1 MENIITQEQALK
13 EIEKNYSNASKVLND
28 VGKLEKLLNRIEKKL
43 KSIPKIGEKL
53 SHIPVFVSLIRSY
66 IKKEYNEIPLGT
78 LLAIISAL
86 IYVVAPVD
94 LIPDIFPGVG
104 HIDDAAVIG
113 ACLCLVEDDIK
124 EYINW
129 RDTKA

>member
-1 MENIITQEQALK
+1 MLK
-13 EIEKNYSNASKVLND
+13 F
-28 VGKLEKLLNRIEKKL
+28 GLL
-43 KSIPKIGEKL
+43 GEKL

-66 IKKEYNEIPLGT
+66 IKKEYTEIPIGT

-94 LIPDIFPGVG
+94 LILDIFPGVG
-104 HIDDAAVIG
+104 YIDDAAVIG

-129 RDTKA
+129 RDATV